1 MIRANQRAREIF
13 QPDEVVC
20 YTGMVVTAY
29 ARLLGYQP
37 KLQEDVGNFQP

>member
-1 MIRANQRAREIF
+1 MVRANQRAREIF

-37 KLQEDVGNFQP
+37 TLRENAGRFKV